1 VKRVTPFKVISDLI
15 LVPAQAW
22 GPYGHQAVRL
32 ALDTGAVSTT
42 LAPKVMD
49 HLGYDVRDGMGITR
63 VVSAVGM
70 EEGYRQRLA
79 RFSAL
84 GFEVLH
90 FPVHV
95 FDLPEQYGLDGLL
108 GLNFLRKLNYE
119 VRSQEHRVFA
129 EAAAA

>member
-1 VKRVTPFKVISDLI
+1 VKRVTSF
-15 LVPAQAW
+15 
-22 GPYGHQAVRL
+22 
-32 ALDTGAVSTT
+32 
-42 LAPKVMD
+42 
-49 HLGYDVRDGMGITR
+49 
-63 VVSAVGM
+63 
-70 EEGYRQRLA
+70 
-79 RFSAL
+79 
-84 GFEVLH
+84 